1 LPQSGNTFWTQ
12 IATAAAATKDAALQS
27 VQAFGRRISE
37 DEKLAGEVRAALT
50 EKNAGNNDRVTF
62 EYYSDGGRSILDRPE
77 VRKWYADFFSQFTVT
92 KQQDGQSGFCTLTG
106 RLRCEV
112 LISVSFQ
119 PPTVTKPWRSIGLA
133 ASTWF

>member
-1 LPQSGNTFWTQ
+1 VIFDIDLPQPGNTFWTQ

-62 EYYSDGGRSILDRPE
+62 EYYSDGGRSILDRP
-77 VRKWYADFFSQFTVT
+77 D
-92 KQQDGQSGFCTLTG
+92 
-106 RLRCEV
+106 
-112 LISVSFQ
+112 
-119 PPTVTKPWRSIGLA
+119 WRP
-133 ASTWF
+133 